1 MDPVIRSIQVA
12 SALLDRV
19 AVLMG
24 DGAVGA
30 RVGGT
35 KADEM
40 DLRIGEAQQT
50 MPEVWSHL
58 GEARDAMHAAGID
71 VSAYDAIRATVTS
84 DKASQ
89 DVQEAIRKTWNGKTE
104 TVKNVTWDR
113 ESFAKARAARDVL
126 RGLRTDIDWAA
137 LEREEAAQLASVGDL
152 KGLSWKRYL
161 YIGGLAII
169 AAVVIY
175 ALSFIK

>member
-1 MDPVIRSIQVA
+1 MDATVRSIQVA

-24 DGAVGA
+24 DGQVGA

-50 MPEVWSHL
+50 MPEVWAHL
-58 GEARDAMHAAGID
+58 GEARDAIAASGGD
-71 VSAYDAIRATVTS
+71 VAAYDAIRATVTS

-89 DVQEAIRKTWNGKTE
+89 DVSESIHKKWNGKTE
-104 TVKNVTWDR
+104 TVKAVTWDR
-113 ESFAKARAARDVL
+113 ESFDKAKAARDVL
-126 RGLRTDIDWAA
+126 RKLRADVDWAA
-137 LEREEAAQLASVGDL
+137 IEREEAAELAAVG
-152 KGLSWKRYL
+152 GLRGPTWKRVVYV
-161 YIGGLAII
+161 GGFVIVAG
-169 AAVVIY
+169 AVIY